1 MRPGRGGID
10 STIAPDPN
18 SRSDAEVFAG
28 TPAQLADLI
37 EEWHTAGAT
46 GFRLRPAVLPHDLT
60 RITDGLV
67 PELQRRGVFRDAYR
81 AGTLRDTLGLS
92 RPANR
97 YAAV

>member
-1 MRPGRGGID
+1 MDAARARRHRLDDRAGGF
-10 STIAPDPN
+10 T
-18 SRSDAEVFAG
+18 SDAEIFAG

-37 EEWHTAGAT
+37 EEWHTAGAA

-60 RITDGLV
+60 GITDALV

-81 AGTLRDTLGLS
+81 AGTLRDALGLS